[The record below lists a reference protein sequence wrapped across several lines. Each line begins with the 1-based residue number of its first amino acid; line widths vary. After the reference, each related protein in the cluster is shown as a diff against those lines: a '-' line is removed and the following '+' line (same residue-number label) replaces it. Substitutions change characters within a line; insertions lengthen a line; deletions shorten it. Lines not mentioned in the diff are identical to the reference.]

1 MIFEQTFKP
10 YLTHFVPSVIQHYF
24 PSLKFFP
31 RGYCSRSSGES
42 VIITQGICLWFSR
55 FILTRS

>member
-10 YLTHFVPSVIQHYF
+10 YLSHLVPSVIQHYF

-31 RGYCSRSSGES
+31 QGYCGRSSG
-42 VIITQGICLWFSR
+42 
-55 FILTRS
+55 